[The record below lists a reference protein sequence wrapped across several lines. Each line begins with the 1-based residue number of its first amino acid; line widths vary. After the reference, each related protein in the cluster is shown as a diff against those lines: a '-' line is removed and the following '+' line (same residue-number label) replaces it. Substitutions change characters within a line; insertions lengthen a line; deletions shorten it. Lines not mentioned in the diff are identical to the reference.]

1 MESREGTGR
10 PDRAASLVGCT
21 EGRQLPAGLPP
32 SRTVVAR
39 EWEKDGTTEKY
50 SRSKRHLEWGRGDR
64 GTGGGESGESA

>member
-32 SRTVVAR
+32 SRTVRRAR
-39 EWEKDGTTEKY
+39 GRRMEKDGEI
-50 SRSKRHLEWGRGDR
+50 
-64 GTGGGESGESA
+64 